1 MPAVASKFPVPRLS
15 TLTASKAPRWPYSLP
30 SPGPRIGKVEPVQK
44 AASPGPRQAALA
56 ATSPS
61 QNMMAVQPDRT
72 PSKIDLSENEISRI
86 AKALKDDEFVKLL
99 GDYAKEIHDPENKAR
114 YETEI
119 AAMEAQRGCAVT
131 FINPTPGY
139 VIKTRN
145 LATNGKVFVNICSDS
160 HVGKPTSKAE
170 KMEGNAGLAWSIPY
184 STSQPRQDIDRSGE
198 ACSVYDLVF
207 HPDTLYLA
215 GRDHR
220 MKGLVHNTAIDAL
233 ESAFQVKCD
242 RNNLKF
248 PRMKFKGV
256 FRPTMIRK
264 PLEGSTEPTK
274 PLPSE
279 APTIAE
285 VAPELAAAASIITP
299 QYSIKYRN
307 STDLQDHVIQ
317 PQETVVSSRPKEL
330 VLEVHLPLLDSAN
343 GVDLDV
349 QEKSLSLVRDEA
361 PCYRLHID
369 LPFPV
374 DEEKG
379 SAKFDK
385 SKKVLGVSLP
395 VKAAPQLKAERLS
408 SNDSGIGDEPGYRI
422 EESERE
428 NEGYRTNQP
437 KLEMKVEKEEKEI
450 VKEENDGFL
459 EEGIPYNLPG
469 HTVSVQAD
477 VIILTLDVK
486 NVKPGSFVKQVK
498 PNNMAVAFKFSSIG
512 AGYVEIHHAF
522 AIDFLIAGSMQE
534 EAVEVEFWD
543 NNVIVSLP
551 LLAGMEAYKCG
562 LSFYKLEENLVTLG
576 PIKVAEVEPKN
587 KKRKGAKYK
596 QEKHPKVMPQEEQEA
611 EQEFH
616 SRRKERYGSGD
627 SLDSC
632 MSESPMESV
641 ILKLAKEDDEASEKT
656 EESCDEEVRLEIP
669 RYHRANSEDSTQAQ
683 PRGILKRK
691 ISGLVGSSRF
701 RCYSESHLDEV
712 GWPAASPSL
721 STTTIS
727 EDQVAEF
734 SGSGKKSVRFNEK
747 VQQQMYR

>member
-1 MPAVASKFPVPRLS
+1 
-15 TLTASKAPRWPYSLP
+15 
-30 SPGPRIGKVEPVQK
+30 
-44 AASPGPRQAALA
+44 
-56 ATSPS
+56 
-61 QNMMAVQPDRT
+61 
-72 PSKIDLSENEISRI
+72 
-86 AKALKDDEFVKLL
+86 
-99 GDYAKEIHDPENKAR
+99 
-114 YETEI
+114 
-119 AAMEAQRGCAVT
+119 
-131 FINPTPGY
+131 
-139 VIKTRN
+139 
-145 LATNGKVFVNICSDS
+145 VFVNICSDAN
-160 HVGKPTSKAE
+160 VGKPASKAE
-170 KMEGNAGLAWSIPY
+170 RMGGNSGLAWSIPY

-220 MKGLVHNTAIDAL
+220 MKGLVHNTALDAL
-233 ESAFQVKCD
+233 ESAFQVNCD

-264 PLEGSTEPTK
+264 PLEGSTEPTE
-274 PLPSE
+274 PLPSA

-299 QYSIKYRN
+299 TYSIKYR
-307 STDLQDHVIQ
+307 SSSDLQDHVIQ
-317 PQETVVSSRPKEL
+317 PQENVVSSRPKEL
-330 VLEVHLPLLDSAN
+330 VVQVELPLLDSAN

-349 QEKSLSLVRDEA
+349 QEKTLSLVRDEA
-361 PCYRLHID
+361 PCYRLNID

-395 VKAAPQLKAERLS
+395 VKAAPQIKAERLS
-408 SNDSGIGDEPGYRI
+408 SSDSGIGDEPGYRI
-422 EESERE
+422 EESERD
-428 NEGYRTNQP
+428 NEGYRTNQ
-437 KLEMKVEKEEKEI
+437 MQAVMKEEKEGVEEI
-450 VKEENDGFL
+450 VKEEEEKVLEGMEGFL
-459 EEGIPYNLPG
+459 EEGISYSLPG

-498 PNNMAVAFKFSSIG
+498 PSNMAVAFKFSSIG

-522 AIDFLIAGSMQE
+522 AIDFLIAGALQE
-534 EAVEVEFWD
+534 DALDVEFWD

-551 LLAGMEAYKCG
+551 MLTGVEGYKAG
-562 LSFYKLEENLVTLG
+562 LSLHNLEEKIVSLG
-576 PIKVAEVEPKN
+576 QVKMAEVEPKS
-587 KKRKGAKYK
+587 KKRKGGKYK
-596 QEKHPKVMPQEEQEA
+596 QEKHPKVMPQEEQDA

-616 SRRKERYGSGD
+616 NRRKERHGSGD

-641 ILKLAKEDDEASEKT
+641 ILKLAKEEEDEASEKT
-656 EESCDEEVRLEIP
+656 EESCDEEVRLETP
-669 RYHRANSEDSTQAQ
+669 RYQRANSEDSTQAQ

-691 ISGLVGSSRF
+691 ISGLVGTSRF

-712 GWPAASPSL
+712 GFATSSSPSL

-747 VQQQMYR
+747 VQQQMYRVNSTILANTLKNKRKAEKKKRALERRMSEGDACSLEQANDKVDKVEKGKMSTSSSLDLNMVINNKDQWESEEHEDSGLASSFEEHLVLTGDNAAPGKTKAKKMTKKRSKQFVMSNELIFDLDI

>member
-1 MPAVASKFPVPRLS
+1 MSRYTALPAC
-15 TLTASKAPRWPYSLP
+15 
-30 SPGPRIGKVEPVQK
+30 
-44 AASPGPRQAALA
+44 PGPRQAALPF
-56 ATSPS
+56 TSPS

-72 PSKIDLSENEISRI
+72 PSKIDLSQNEMNRI
-86 AKALKDDEFVKLL
+86 AKALKDEEFVKLL

-145 LATNGKVFVNICSDS
+145 LETGGKVFVNICSDPN
-160 HVGKPTSKAE
+160 VGKPASKAE
-170 KMEGNAGLAWSIPY
+170 RMGGNSGLAWSIPY

-220 MKGLVHNTAIDAL
+220 MKGLVHNTALDAL
-233 ESAFQVKCD
+233 ESAFQVNCD

-264 PLEGSTEPTK
+264 PLEGSTEPTE
-274 PLPSE
+274 PLPSA

-299 QYSIKYRN
+299 TYSIKYR
-307 STDLQDHVIQ
+307 SSSDLQDHVIQ
-317 PQETVVSSRPKEL
+317 PQDMVVSSRPKEL
-330 VLEVHLPLLDSAN
+330 VVQVELPLLDSAN

-349 QEKSLSLVRDEA
+349 QEKSLSLVREEA
-361 PCYRLHID
+361 PCYRLNID

-395 VKAAPQLKAERLS
+395 VKAAPQIKAERLS
-408 SNDSGIGDEPGYRI
+408 SSDSGIGDEPGYRI
-422 EESERE
+422 EESERD
-428 NEGYRTNQP
+428 NEGYRTNQ
-437 KLEMKVEKEEKEI
+437 MQAVMKEEKEEVEEI
-450 VKEENDGFL
+450 LKEEEEEEVLEGRDGFL
-459 EEGIPYNLPG
+459 EEGTPYSLPG

-498 PNNMAVAFKFSSIG
+498 PSNMAVAFKFSSIG

-522 AIDFLIAGSMQE
+522 AIDFLIAGALQE
-534 EAVEVEFWD
+534 DALDVEFWD

-551 LLAGMEAYKCG
+551 MLTGVEGYKAG
-562 LSFYKLEENLVTLG
+562 LSLHNLEEKIVSLG
-576 PIKVAEVEPKN
+576 QVKMAEVEPKS
-587 KKRKGAKYK
+587 KKRKGGKYK
-596 QEKHPKVMPQEEQEA
+596 QEKHPKVMPQEEQDA

-616 SRRKERYGSGD
+616 NRRKERHGSGD

-641 ILKLAKEDDEASEKT
+641 ILKLAKEEEDEASEKT
-656 EESCDEEVRLEIP
+656 EESCDEEVRLETP
-669 RYHRANSEDSTQAQ
+669 RYQRANSEDSTQAQ

-691 ISGLVGSSRF
+691 ISGLVGTSRF

-712 GWPAASPSL
+712 GFATSSSPSL

>member
-1 MPAVASKFPVPRLS
+1 
-15 TLTASKAPRWPYSLP
+15 
-30 SPGPRIGKVEPVQK
+30 
-44 AASPGPRQAALA
+44 
-56 ATSPS
+56 
-61 QNMMAVQPDRT
+61 MMAVQPDRT

-450 VKEENDGFL
+450 VKEEKDGFL

-712 GWPAASPSL
+712 GWPAALPSL

>member
-1 MPAVASKFPVPRLS
+1 
-15 TLTASKAPRWPYSLP
+15 
-30 SPGPRIGKVEPVQK
+30 
-44 AASPGPRQAALA
+44 
-56 ATSPS
+56 
-61 QNMMAVQPDRT
+61 MMAVQPDRT
-72 PSKIDLSENEISRI
+72 PSKIDLSQNEISRI

-145 LATNGKVFVNICSDS
+145 LASDGKVFVNICSDS

-170 KMEGNAGLAWSIPY
+170 RMGGNAGLAWSIPY

-220 MKGLVHNTAIDAL
+220 MKGLVHNTALDAL

-242 RNNLKF
+242 RTNLKF

-264 PLEGSTEPTK
+264 PLDGSTDPIK

-299 QYSIKYRN
+299 QYSIKYRS
-307 STDLQDHVIQ
+307 STDMQDHVIQ
-317 PQETVVSSRPKEL
+317 PQENVGSSRPKEL
-330 VLEVHLPLLDSAN
+330 VVQVELPLLDSAN

-349 QEKSLSLVRDEA
+349 QEKSLSLVREEA

-408 SNDSGIGDEPGYRI
+408 SSDSGIGDEPGYRI
-422 EESERE
+422 EESERD

-437 KLEMKVEKEEKEI
+437 KVEMKEEKEEKEM
-450 VKEENDGFL
+450 VKEEKEEEEEVMEGSDGFL
-459 EEGIPYNLPG
+459 EEGIPYSLPG
-469 HTVSVQAD
+469 HTVSVQTD

-498 PNNMAVAFKFSSIG
+498 PSNMAVAFKFSSIG
-512 AGYVEIHHAF
+512 AGFVEIHHAF
-522 AIDFLIAGSMQE
+522 AIDFLIAGTMQE

-551 LLAGMEAYKCG
+551 LLAGMEAYKAG
-562 LSFYKLEENLVTLG
+562 LSLYNLEEKLVSLG
-576 PIKVAEVEPKN
+576 PSKVAEVEPKN

-596 QEKHPKVMPQEEQEA
+596 HEKHPKVMPQEEQDA

-616 SRRKERYGSGD
+616 SRRKERHGSGD

-641 ILKLAKEDDEASEKT
+641 ILKLAKEDDETSEKT
-656 EESCDEEVRLEIP
+656 EESCDEEVRLESP
-669 RYHRANSEDSTQAQ
+669 RYHRANSEDSTQVQ

-712 GWPAASPSL
+712 GWQQSATAPSPSL

-734 SGSGKKSVRFNEK
+734 NGSGKKSVRFNEK

>member
-1 MPAVASKFPVPRLS
+1 
-15 TLTASKAPRWPYSLP
+15 
-30 SPGPRIGKVEPVQK
+30 
-44 AASPGPRQAALA
+44 
-56 ATSPS
+56 
-61 QNMMAVQPDRT
+61 MAVQPDRT
-72 PSKIDLSENEISRI
+72 PSKIDLSQNEISRI

-145 LATNGKVFVNICSDS
+145 LA
-160 HVGKPTSKAE
+160 
-170 KMEGNAGLAWSIPY
+170 
-184 STSQPRQDIDRSGE
+184 
-198 ACSVYDLVF
+198 
-207 HPDTLYLA
+207 

-220 MKGLVHNTAIDAL
+220 MKGLVHNTALDAL

-248 PRMKFKGV
+248 PRMKVKGV

-264 PLEGSTEPTK
+264 PLEGETDPIK

-299 QYSIKYRN
+299 QYSIKYRS
-307 STDLQDHVIQ
+307 STDMQDHVIQ
-317 PQETVVSSRPKEL
+317 PQEKVVSSRPKEL
-330 VLEVHLPLLDSAN
+330 VVQVELPLLDSAN

-349 QEKSLSLVRDEA
+349 QEKSLSLVREEA

-385 SKKVLGVSLP
+385 SRKVLGVSLP
-395 VKAAPQLKAERLS
+395 VKTAPQLKAERLS
-408 SNDSGIGDEPGYRI
+408 SSDSGIGDESGYRI
-422 EESERE
+422 EESERD

-437 KLEMKVEKEEKEI
+437 KVEMKEEKEEKET
-450 VKEENDGFL
+450 VKEKEEVMEGSDGFL
-459 EEGIPYNLPG
+459 EEGIPYSLPG
-469 HTVSVQAD
+469 HTVSVQTD

-498 PNNMAVAFKFSSIG
+498 PSNMAVAFKFSSIG

-522 AIDFLIAGSMQE
+522 AIDFLIAGSIPE

-543 NNVIVSLP
+543 NNLIVSLP
-551 LLAGMEAYKCG
+551 LLAGMEAYKAG
-562 LSFYKLEENLVTLG
+562 LSLYNLEEKLVSLG
-576 PIKVAEVEPKN
+576 PNKMAEVEPKN

-596 QEKHPKVMPQEEQEA
+596 HEKHPKVMPQEEQDA

-616 SRRKERYGSGD
+616 SRRKERHGSGD

-641 ILKLAKEDDEASEKT
+641 ILKLAKEDDETSEKT
-656 EESCDEEVRLEIP
+656 EESCDEEVRLESP
-669 RYHRANSEDSTQAQ
+669 RYHRANSEDSTQVQ

-712 GWPAASPSL
+712 GWQAATGPSPSL

-734 SGSGKKSVRFNEK
+734 NGSGKKSVRFNEK
-747 VQQQMYR
+747 VQQQMYRVNSTILANTMKNKRKAEKKKRALERRMSEGDACSLEQANDKVDKVEKGKMSTSSSLDLNMVIHNKDQWES

>member
-1 MPAVASKFPVPRLS
+1 
-15 TLTASKAPRWPYSLP
+15 
-30 SPGPRIGKVEPVQK
+30 
-44 AASPGPRQAALA
+44 
-56 ATSPS
+56 
-61 QNMMAVQPDRT
+61 MAVQPDRT
-72 PSKIDLSENEISRI
+72 PSKIDLSQNEISRI

-145 LATNGKVFVNICSDS
+145 LA
-160 HVGKPTSKAE
+160 
-170 KMEGNAGLAWSIPY
+170 
-184 STSQPRQDIDRSGE
+184 
-198 ACSVYDLVF
+198 
-207 HPDTLYLA
+207 

-220 MKGLVHNTAIDAL
+220 MKGLVHNTALDAL

-248 PRMKFKGV
+248 PRMKVKGV

-264 PLEGSTEPTK
+264 PLEGETDPIK

-299 QYSIKYRN
+299 QYSIKYRS
-307 STDLQDHVIQ
+307 STDMQDHVIQ
-317 PQETVVSSRPKEL
+317 PQEKVVSSRPKEL
-330 VLEVHLPLLDSAN
+330 VVQVELPLLDSAN

-349 QEKSLSLVRDEA
+349 QEKSLSLVREEA

-385 SKKVLGVSLP
+385 SRKVLGVSLP
-395 VKAAPQLKAERLS
+395 VKTAPQLKAERLS
-408 SNDSGIGDEPGYRI
+408 SSDSGIGDESGYRI
-422 EESERE
+422 EESERD

-437 KLEMKVEKEEKEI
+437 KVEMKEEKEEKET
-450 VKEENDGFL
+450 VKEKEEVMEGSDGFL
-459 EEGIPYNLPG
+459 EEGIPYSLPG
-469 HTVSVQAD
+469 HTVSVQTD

-498 PNNMAVAFKFSSIG
+498 PSNMAVAFKFSSIG

-522 AIDFLIAGSMQE
+522 AIDFLIAGSIPE

-543 NNVIVSLP
+543 NNLIVSLP
-551 LLAGMEAYKCG
+551 LLAGMEAYKAG
-562 LSFYKLEENLVTLG
+562 LSLYNLEEKLVSLG
-576 PIKVAEVEPKN
+576 PNKMAEVEPKN

-596 QEKHPKVMPQEEQEA
+596 HEKHPKVMPQEEQDA

-616 SRRKERYGSGD
+616 SRRKERHGSGD

-641 ILKLAKEDDEASEKT
+641 ILKLAKEDDETSEKT
-656 EESCDEEVRLEIP
+656 EESCDEEVRLESP
-669 RYHRANSEDSTQAQ
+669 RYHRANSEDSTQVQ

-712 GWPAASPSL
+712 GWQAATGPSPSL

-734 SGSGKKSVRFNEK
+734 NGSGKKSVRFNEK
-747 VQQQMYR
+747 VQQQMYRVNSTILANTMKNKRKAEKKS

>member
-1 MPAVASKFPVPRLS
+1 MSLYTALPAC
-15 TLTASKAPRWPYSLP
+15 
-30 SPGPRIGKVEPVQK
+30 
-44 AASPGPRQAALA
+44 PGPRQAALPF
-56 ATSPS
+56 TSPS

-72 PSKIDLSENEISRI
+72 PSKIDLSQNEMNRI
-86 AKALKDDEFVKLL
+86 AKALKDEEFVKLL

-145 LATNGKVFVNICSDS
+145 LETGGKVFVNICSDPN
-160 HVGKPTSKAE
+160 VGKPASKAE
-170 KMEGNAGLAWSIPY
+170 RMGGNSGLAWSIPY

-220 MKGLVHNTAIDAL
+220 MKGLVHNTALDAL
-233 ESAFQVKCD
+233 ESAFQVNCD

-264 PLEGSTEPTK
+264 PLEGSTEPTE
-274 PLPSE
+274 PLPSA
-279 APTIAE
+279 APTIGE

-299 QYSIKYRN
+299 TYSIKYR
-307 STDLQDHVIQ
+307 SSSDLQDHVIQ
-317 PQETVVSSRPKEL
+317 PQENVVSSRPKEL
-330 VLEVHLPLLDSAN
+330 VVQVELPLLDSAN

-349 QEKSLSLVRDEA
+349 QEKSLSLVREEA
-361 PCYRLHID
+361 PCYRLNID

-395 VKAAPQLKAERLS
+395 VKAAPQIKAERLS
-408 SNDSGIGDEPGYRI
+408 SSDSGIGDEPGYRI
-422 EESERE
+422 EESERD
-428 NEGYRTNQP
+428 NEGYRTNQMQAV
-437 KLEMKVEKEEKEI
+437 MKEEKEEVEEI
-450 VKEENDGFL
+450 VKEEEEEVLEGRDGFL
-459 EEGIPYNLPG
+459 EEGIPYSLPG

-498 PNNMAVAFKFSSIG
+498 PSNMAVAFKFSSIG

-522 AIDFLIAGSMQE
+522 AIDFLIAGALQE
-534 EAVEVEFWD
+534 DALDVEFWD

-551 LLAGMEAYKCG
+551 MLTGVEGYKAG
-562 LSFYKLEENLVTLG
+562 LSLHNLEEKIVSLG
-576 PIKVAEVEPKN
+576 QVKMAEVEPKS
-587 KKRKGAKYK
+587 KKRKGGKYK
-596 QEKHPKVMPQEEQEA
+596 QEKHPKVMPQEEQDA

-616 SRRKERYGSGD
+616 NRRKERHGSGD

-641 ILKLAKEDDEASEKT
+641 ILKLAKEEEEEEASEKT
-656 EESCDEEVRLEIP
+656 EESCDEEVRLETP
-669 RYHRANSEDSTQAQ
+669 RYQRANSEDSTQAQ

-691 ISGLVGSSRF
+691 ISGLVGTSRF

-712 GWPAASPSL
+712 GFATSSSTSL